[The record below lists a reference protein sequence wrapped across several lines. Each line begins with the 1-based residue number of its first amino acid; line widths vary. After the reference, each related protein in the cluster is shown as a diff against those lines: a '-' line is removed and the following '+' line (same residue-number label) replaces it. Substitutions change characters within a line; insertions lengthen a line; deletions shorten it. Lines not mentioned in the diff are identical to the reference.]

1 MKYEIIRINRFKDR
15 CEVILEIEFMKK
27 DFGTI
32 DGKPSYIRSSQV
44 STLIFE
50 PDISNDEIE
59 KRVKEFIKRF
69 RT

>member
-15 CEVILEIEFMKK
+15 CEVILEIEFTKK

>member
-1 MKYEIIRINRFKDR
+1 MKYEIIRVNRFKDR
-15 CEVILEIEFMKK
+15 CEVIVKIEFMKK
-27 DFGTI
+27 DFGTVG
-32 DGKPSYIRSSQV
+32 GKPSYICSSQV